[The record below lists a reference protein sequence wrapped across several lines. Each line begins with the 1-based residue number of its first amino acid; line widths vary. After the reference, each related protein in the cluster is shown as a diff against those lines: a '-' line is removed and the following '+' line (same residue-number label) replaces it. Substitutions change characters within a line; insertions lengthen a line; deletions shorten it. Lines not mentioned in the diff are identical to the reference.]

1 MLIFISGGV
10 RSGKSSLGEKIASDL
25 ASKRK
30 IYLATAK
37 PYDAEIKKRISKHQ
51 FDRKDKGFFTIEKS
65 EALEEI
71 LPMLKKDDIILLD
84 CLGALLSNEMY
95 ANLNQNLDNDFIIK
109 VQNNIL
115 NSIILINSQVS
126 NIIVI
131 SNEIFSDGIIY
142 DPPIKAYIEV
152 LGKLHQEIAS
162 VADNVIECSFGN
174 NIIHKGDLL
183 I

>member
-10 RSGKSSLGEKIASDL
+10 RSGKSSLGEKIASQL
-25 ASKRK
+25 ASQRK
-30 IYLATAK
+30 VYLATAK
-37 PYDAEIKKRISKHQ
+37 PYDAEIKKRILKHQ

-71 LPMLKKDDIILLD
+71 VPMLKKHDTILLD

-95 ANLNQNLDNDFIIK
+95 SNLNQSLDDNFIIK

-115 NSIILINSQVS
+115 NSIILINSKVS
-126 NIIVI
+126 NILVI
-131 SNEIFSDGIIY
+131 SNEIFSDGILY
-142 DPPIKAYIEV
+142 DPSIKAYIEV
-152 LGKLHQEIAS
+152 LGKLHQEIANI
-162 VADNVIECSFGN
+162 ADNVIECSFGN